1 MFPSYE
7 KKRGSSL
14 FSPHLPGTFPPQK
27 RRHSITG
34 QDQTSDITVEISLK
48 VKQGRH
54 HLLGTRWGQD
64 GDKMGTNCKV
74 GVVEAPSSIPACM
87 RHTGRFLRGCRLYSE
102 GSFTKPSTY
111 WSLSLLFFGL
121 VSHWVHVPA
130 APLLLLHSIGRGQ
143 HVRMLDPI
151 RECMVVTAL
160 DAC

>member
-1 MFPSYE
+1 MIGGVHS
-7 KKRGSSL
+7 
-14 FSPHLPGTFPPQK
+14 SPHTSPAALPRFVDTQ
-27 RRHSITG
+27 HSIG

-102 GSFTKPSTY
+102 GSFTKPY
-111 WSLSLLFFGL
+111 CRLSLLFFGL

-130 APLLLLHSIGRGQ
+130 APLLLLHSIGTACA
-143 HVRMLDPI
+143 HVGPHKRVHGGDSFGCLLNLL
-151 RECMVVTAL
+151 VNQAS
-160 DAC
+160 

>member
-1 MFPSYE
+1 MK

-14 FSPHLPGTFPPQK
+14 FSPHLPAALPRIVDTQ
-27 RRHSITG
+27 HSIG

-121 VSHWVHVPA
+121 AVTGCMSLPPPSFSCIAYV
-130 APLLLLHSIGRGQ
+130 GQ
-143 HVRMLDPI
+143 HMRILDPI
-151 RECMVVTAL
+151 RECMVVTDLA
-160 DAC
+160 AC